1 MVDVEF
7 KIISIGEIKEA
18 QMVRGTHRFDL
29 VYTMSRDNVPCI
41 ADHLPLFFVSSKAT
55 FKPATFLNCHNYH
68 HHNCYY
74 HFFFMEDFIVKLS
87 SFIKCNYEPNSLT
100 CILCIKAEKKN

>member
-1 MVDVEF
+1 MISLTGPPVMVDVEF

-55 FKPATFLNCHNYH
+55 FKPATFLNCLNYH

-74 HFFFMEDFIVKLS
+74 HFFFYGRLYCKIIVFHKVQLR
-87 SFIKCNYEPNSLT
+87 
-100 CILCIKAEKKN
+100 AQ